1 MTGKIGC
8 CGFVPLINRI
18 FRIMPVCVI
27 KIDDEMNPIRNEKG
41 FCIECKAG
49 KSCLKRKNH

>member
-41 FCIECKAG
+41 FCIECKPG
-49 KSCLKRKNH
+49 EY

>member
-8 CGFVPLINRI
+8 CGFVPLTNRV
-18 FRIMPVCVI
+18 FRIMPICVI
-27 KIDDEMNPIRNEKG
+27 KIDDDTNPIRNEKG

-49 KSCLKRKNH
+49 KS